1 MNLQEQTNRI
11 KEMMV
16 SINENRFEKMGE
28 EQYKSCSM
36 SDITRMEIIDNFFKQ
51 VNENPNY
58 NIDKPDYDMLLDDWD
73 GYDDQVYIQ
82 NKLDNNTIIFYEGWV
97 DACWSAVYN
106 KPQYKDMSE
115 SEVIESIVTNRFPRI
130 GEEFN
135 MVIKDYGYF
144 YDGGYIMYVVFKKY

>member
-1 MNLQEQTNRI
+1 VNKMNLQTTIRRI
-11 KEMMV
+11 LRE
-16 SINENRFEKMGE
+16 ETRFQKMGE
-28 EQYKSCSM
+28 DRYKSCLM

-58 NIDKPDYDMLLDDWD
+58 NTEEPDYDMLLDDWG

-97 DACWSAVYN
+97 NSCWSAVYN
-106 KPQYKDMSE
+106 KPQYKGMSKKQ
-115 SEVIESIVTNRFPRI
+115 VIKDIITNRFPRI

-135 MVIKDYGYF
+135 MDVIDYGYVN
-144 YDGGYIMYVVFKKY
+144 DGGYIMYVVFKK